1 ASVAVLLRAL
11 EAHVALAG
19 VVGDDPAGRVL
30 LRLAEEA
37 GIDSLIRSDADRP
50 TTIKDRFV
58 GRAAGRHPHQT
69 LRVDSESREPLGK
82 LLEPEL
88 LTVLL
93 APLRAQAALPLSDY
107 AKRVSRVLPLA
118 SAMT

>member
-37 GIDSLIRSDADRP
+37 GIDSLIRTDADRP
-50 TTIKDRFV
+50 TTIKERFV
-58 GRAAGRHPHQT
+58 GRAAGRHPHQM

-82 LLEPEL
+82 LLESEL
-88 LTVLL
+88 LTELL
-93 APLRAQAALPLSDY
+93 ERLPDQDALLVSDY
-107 AKRVSRVLPLA
+107 AKGVCTFRLLA
-118 SAMT
+118 SA